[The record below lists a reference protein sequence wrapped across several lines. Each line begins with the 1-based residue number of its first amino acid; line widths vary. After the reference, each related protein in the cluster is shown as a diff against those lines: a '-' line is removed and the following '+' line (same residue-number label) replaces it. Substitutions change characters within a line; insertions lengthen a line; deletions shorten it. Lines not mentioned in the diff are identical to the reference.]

1 MHFERRPPLLRM
13 PAYPVHYTI
22 LHTYARFKLTLHA
35 SVTTK
40 HTSRLR
46 PLHQQAAAPSRA
58 RCMHCK
64 LFMHFQRASLR
75 RKRPHHHQAHN
86 APCCFTRYSRTWL
99 TWRVLPCRR
108 HAWKN
113 SAARCSADPH
123 PGWLETFAGRLQ
135 RGVSLVSES
144 QASPGGGGGATGAGV
159 TGGAAPSRSFK
170 VAPSLPLCSLSNA
183 IHRAYVL
190 TTSRLTGSGR
200 LAFKWEVSCQSGG
213 VRSSVLPLVR
223 WPAAPATHPCLGPR
237 HGGWATPPARVF
249 PASG

>member
-144 QASPGGGGGATGAGV
+144 QASPGGGGGGDRRRRDGRGCA
-159 TGGAAPSRSFK
+159 
-170 VAPSLPLCSLSNA
+170 VAF
-183 IHRAYVL
+183 IQ
-190 TTSRLTGSGR
+190 GS
-200 LAFKWEVSCQSGG
+200 
-213 VRSSVLPLVR
+213 
-223 WPAAPATHPCLGPR
+223 T
-237 HGGWATPPARVF
+237 F
-249 PASG
+249 PAPVLFVKRNSQSLCAYNFKAHWERQACVQVGSLMPERRREE